1 MVAQSVTLTGVVARL
16 RMTIWSRWRPAT
28 EVQLPMAISRV
39 PSGLMSNLSMLTVPL
54 RGPVKARLTSA
65 DRAPV
70 TGSTAARALRVTPLA
85 VLKVPP
91 M

>member
-1 MVAQSVTLTGVVARL
+1 
-16 RMTIWSRWRPAT
+16 MTIWSRCRPAT
-28 EVQLPMAISRV
+28 NVQLPLAMSLV

-65 DRAPV
+65 ERAPV
-70 TGSTAARALRVTPLA
+70 TGSTAARALRATPLA